1 MNRFMLPMAAAF
13 GLALTGPSALA
24 EEVNI
29 YSYRQPE
36 LLAPLTD
43 AFTAETGITVN
54 VVHLDKGLV
63 ERLVAEGRRSP
74 ADLVMTVDVGR
85 LDALVQADVVQPV
98 KSPVLEANIPAEFR
112 HPEGLWFGLSARA
125 RVVYAARDR
134 VPEGT
139 RLTYEGLAA
148 PEWKGR
154 ICTRSGTHSYTIGL
168 VAAYLVHHGEQAT
181 EAWLAGLRANLARK
195 PQGNDRAQVK
205 AVWAGECDISL
216 GNTYYMAKML
226 ANPDQ
231 KVWAEAVRII
241 FPVFEGGGTHMNIS
255 GVAMTKAA
263 PNRAAALKLME
274 WLSSDRAQAIYADR
288 NYEYP
293 VKPGV
298 KVNPLV
304 ASWGT
309 FVPDTIDLSAI
320 ARARATALKLVE
332 RVDFDG

>member
-1 MNRFMLPMAAAF
+1 MLPMAAAF

-181 EAWLAGLRANLARK
+181 EAWLAGLKANLARK

-205 AVWAGECDISL
+205 AVWAGECDI
-216 GNTYYMAKML
+216 
-226 ANPDQ
+226 
-231 KVWAEAVRII
+231 
-241 FPVFEGGGTHMNIS
+241 
-255 GVAMTKAA
+255 
-263 PNRAAALKLME
+263 
-274 WLSSDRAQAIYADR
+274 
-288 NYEYP
+288 
-293 VKPGV
+293 
-298 KVNPLV
+298 
-304 ASWGT
+304 
-309 FVPDTIDLSAI
+309 
-320 ARARATALKLVE
+320 
-332 RVDFDG
+332 